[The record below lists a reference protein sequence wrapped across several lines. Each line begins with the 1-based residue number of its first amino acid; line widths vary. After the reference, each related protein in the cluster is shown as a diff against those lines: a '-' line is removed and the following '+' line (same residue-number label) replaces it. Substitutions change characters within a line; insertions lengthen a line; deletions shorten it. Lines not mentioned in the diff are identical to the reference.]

1 MKTYIR
7 KILSDTV
14 IYGVGNVLN
23 RFIGILLLPV
33 YTHYFTPAE
42 FGIYSL
48 VFAFWFFAV
57 VFYLFG
63 METAFQKFYLE
74 AKSEDEKKKIFST
87 TILMMLGSSVLLSI
101 IIFLFSGFISK
112 IVTGN
117 SGNAYL
123 FRLLSVI
130 LLIDSLTRF
139 PMILINSEQWSKVY
153 SFINISAVILNVL
166 CNVVFIAGLHY
177 GIESIF
183 YSFLISYSYTA
194 FVSLFICRKY
204 FIFILDSTLIQ
215 PLVKYGHLFLYYGI
229 FLISLDLIDRFLL
242 GYLKDDD
249 TVGIYSACY
258 RIGLV
263 MNLAVSGF
271 RNAWFPFFM
280 KLKDEKENRK
290 IFAKVFSYFCYACF
304 AVFLVISFFVSDIVK
319 INIGGFTFLNERYF
333 EGLKI
338 VPFIML
344 SYFFFGLY
352 INILVASFFENKISY
367 LLISSGIGCISNII
381 FNLILIPEFSFMGA
395 AVATMLSYALMFLI
409 LYLFSQRIYHINYE
423 WRRIGII
430 FLLTIFL
437 YILNIFVLNISFLN
451 NETLNYLV
459 KFVSVLIIPSVL
471 FGFKFLKWNALKNTP

>member
-1 MKTYIR
+1 
-7 KILSDTV
+7 
-14 IYGVGNVLN
+14 
-23 RFIGILLLPV
+23 
-33 YTHYFTPAE
+33 
-42 FGIYSL
+42 
-48 VFAFWFFAV
+48 
-57 VFYLFG
+57 
-63 METAFQKFYLE
+63 
-74 AKSEDEKKKIFST
+74 
-87 TILMMLGSSVLLSI
+87 
-101 IIFLFSGFISK
+101 
-112 IVTGN
+112 
-117 SGNAYL
+117 
-123 FRLLSVI
+123 
-130 LLIDSLTRF
+130 
-139 PMILINSEQWSKVY
+139 
-153 SFINISAVILNVL
+153 
-166 CNVVFIAGLHY
+166 
-177 GIESIF
+177 
-183 YSFLISYSYTA
+183 
-194 FVSLFICRKY
+194 
-204 FIFILDSTLIQ
+204 
-215 PLVKYGHLFLYYGI
+215 
-229 FLISLDLIDRFLL
+229 
-242 GYLKDDD
+242 
-249 TVGIYSACY
+249 
-258 RIGLV
+258 
-263 MNLAVSGF
+263 
-271 RNAWFPFFM
+271 M